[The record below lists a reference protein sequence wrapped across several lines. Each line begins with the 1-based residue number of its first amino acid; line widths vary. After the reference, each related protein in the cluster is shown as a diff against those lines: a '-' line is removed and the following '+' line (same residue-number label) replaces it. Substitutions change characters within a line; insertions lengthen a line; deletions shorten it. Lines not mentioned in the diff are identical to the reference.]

1 MARAVLIVEDEGI
14 LVKNLTRY
22 LEREGFETQA
32 VSSGEQGLPML
43 DSFRPDAVLL
53 DYNLPGMNGLEVL
66 RRIRERD
73 PQVKVIMI
81 TGHGNVQ
88 VAVDAMKAGAS
99 DYLSKPLVLSEL
111 KLLLDSV
118 LANSTLTP
126 G

>member
-53 DYNLPGMNGLEVL
+53 
-66 RRIRERD
+66 
-73 PQVKVIMI
+73 
-81 TGHGNVQ
+81 
-88 VAVDAMKAGAS
+88 
-99 DYLSKPLVLSEL
+99 
-111 KLLLDSV
+111 V
-118 LANSTLTP
+118 LAGEPEDFPDLEPLTTYGP
-126 G
+126 VRVFRRRTP